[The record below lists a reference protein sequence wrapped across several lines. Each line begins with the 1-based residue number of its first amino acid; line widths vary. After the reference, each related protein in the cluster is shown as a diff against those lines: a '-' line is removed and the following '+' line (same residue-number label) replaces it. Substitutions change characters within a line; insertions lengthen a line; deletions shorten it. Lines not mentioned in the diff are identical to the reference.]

1 MLVLL
6 GNGKT
11 SVCQFCRY
19 DSPGGDALRRKI
31 NIGSQFPN
39 FSNAKSVT
47 DGMSYPSGVKVI
59 LLSHIARGFMS
70 LRVVARAGL
79 CPVFPL

>member
-1 MLVLL
+1 MEKLQ
-6 GNGKT
+6 
-11 SVCQFCRY
+11 SVSFVD

-39 FSNAKSVT
+39 FSNAKSVI

-59 LLSHIARGFMS
+59 LLSHIACGFMS